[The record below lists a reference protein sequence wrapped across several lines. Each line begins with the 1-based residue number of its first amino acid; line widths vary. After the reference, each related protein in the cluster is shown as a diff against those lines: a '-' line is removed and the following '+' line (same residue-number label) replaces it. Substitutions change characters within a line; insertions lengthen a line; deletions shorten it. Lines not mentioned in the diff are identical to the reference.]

1 MKFHEITH
9 PKAKRVLGI
18 DPSTKSVA
26 WCLLDGDTV
35 ESAGDVDLAGSSLYE
50 RMQSAY
56 KAAEGFLDMKPDYVA
71 IESAVYVNNRK
82 TVVKLAYF
90 YGVVM
95 GVLAHHG
102 IVFDEVPPI
111 TWQAWIDNPPTK
123 RKKRNAYKDANPD
136 LSNYKVKKHFREQ
149 RKQITIDWVEENFGY
164 KTDNDNIADAIAI
177 AAYGQEVMTSG

>member
-1 MKFHEITH
+1 MKFHEITK
-9 PKAKRVLGI
+9 PKAARVLGI

-26 WCLLDGDTV
+26 WCLLDGDTI
-35 ESAGDVDLAGSSLYE
+35 ESAGDKDLAGSSLYE
-50 RMQSAY
+50 RMQDAY
-56 KAAEGFLDMKPDYVA
+56 TTAEGFLDLKPDYVA

-95 GVLAHHG
+95 GVFAHNKV
-102 IVFDEVPPI
+102 IFDEVPPI

-123 RKKRNAYKDANPD
+123 RKKRKAYKDANPD
-136 LSNYKVKKHFREQ
+136 LSNYKVKKHFREI
-149 RKQITIDWVEENFGY
+149 RKQRTIDWVEDNYGY

-177 AAYGQEVMTSG
+177 AAYGQEVMTS